1 MVSHH
6 ARGIVAAREVR
17 EADSQAAPPAAQHRG
32 AGCGSGEK
40 LAILTANGGEP
51 TTLIQLVD
59 ISPAALDM
67 AQYRLEAIGYHNVL
81 AHQSTYE
88 EGLVQVARSRPT
100 EGALILLFLGSNIGN
115 FDPPVAREL
124 LRRIR
129 AALRP
134 GDAFLLGS
142 DLVKPE
148 RDLLLAYDDPLHV
161 TAAFNRNL
169 LRRINDELDATFD
182 LEAFAHRALWDRGE
196 RRVEMRLVSRRRQT
210 VEIGAA
216 DYAVTL
222 EAGEEIW
229 TESSHKYEVDQVI
242 AEGRIAGFDGAEQWV
257 DEDARFALTRFMVAV
272 AGRLKPAPTAVVGAG
287 LQPAQR
293 FRRNP
298 RNGPQKLLVRLH
310 VAVDRTWRS
319 TRRPRFR
326 ICSAM
331 LRAQRNA
338 VNVAPALVD
347 IRWISSRFRARTYA
361 MISVSACGIA

>member
-1 MVSHH
+1 MSGRTQP
-6 ARGIVAAREVR
+6 ASPATAREVFASEVR
-17 EADSQAAPPAAQHRG
+17 EYLERTPRQLPSKYLYDELGSSLFEAICRLPWYRITRAESSLLATFAKPILKPLRRPLSIVEL
-32 AGCGSGEK
+32 GCGSGEK

-88 EGLVQVARSRPT
+88 EGLVQVARSRPP

-124 LRRIR
+124 LCRIH

-182 LEAFAHRALWDRGE
+182 LDTFAHRALWDREE

-242 AEGRIAGFDGAEQWV
+242 AEGRAAGFDSAQQWV
-257 DEDARFALTRFMVAV
+257 DEDARFALTRFMV
-272 AGRLKPAPTAVVGAG
+272 
-287 LQPAQR
+287 
-293 FRRNP
+293 
-298 RNGPQKLLVRLH
+298 
-310 VAVDRTWRS
+310 S
-319 TRRPRFR
+319 
-326 ICSAM
+326 
-331 LRAQRNA
+331 
-338 VNVAPALVD
+338 
-347 IRWISSRFRARTYA
+347 
-361 MISVSACGIA
+361 

>member
-1 MVSHH
+1 MSGRTQP
-6 ARGIVAAREVR
+6 ASPATAREVFATEVR
-17 EADSQAAPPAAQHRG
+17 EYLERTPRQLPSKYLYDELGSSLFEAICRLPWYRITRAESSLLATFAKAILKPLRPPLSIAEL
-32 AGCGSGEK
+32 GCGSGEK

-51 TTLIQLVD
+51 TALIQLVD

-88 EGLVQVARSRPT
+88 EGLVQVARSRPP

-124 LRRIR
+124 LSRIR
-129 AALRP
+129 ATLRP

-182 LEAFAHRALWDRGE
+182 LEAFAHRALWDRE
-196 RRVEMRLVSRRRQT
+196 QRRVEMRLVSRRRQT

-242 AEGRIAGFDGAEQWV
+242 AEGRVAGFDGAEQWV
-257 DEDARFALTRFMVAV
+257 DQDARFALTRFMVA
-272 AGRLKPAPTAVVGAG
+272 
-287 LQPAQR
+287 
-293 FRRNP
+293 
-298 RNGPQKLLVRLH
+298 
-310 VAVDRTWRS
+310 
-319 TRRPRFR
+319 
-326 ICSAM
+326 
-331 LRAQRNA
+331 
-338 VNVAPALVD
+338 
-347 IRWISSRFRARTYA
+347 
-361 MISVSACGIA
+361 